1 MYDLTVIIP
10 TFNEEANIRNIVM
23 AVDAVFHEHSLHGQI
38 LVVDDNSSD
47 ATISIVQELKRQK
60 ENVDILVREKDHGL
74 SQSVA
79 DGFTHAASE
88 VFIVIDADFSHPPV
102 LIPRMYDEIRKGNDV
117 VIGSRYMEG
126 GGIRKWPLK
135 RRVIS
140 IGATFLGRLLFP
152 DITDPVSGFFAIKK
166 GVVDKAPLKPRGYK
180 ILLEVLGKGTW
191 ERDKEIPFEFVD
203 REVGSSKLK
212 IRTIVEYA
220 QQVLDITLHSFTH
233 HQSAAWREWK
243 RVFKFGIVGIS
254 GIVVNLGIL
263 FILVELFVLNKDLA
277 SPVAIEFSIL
287 NNFIWNDLWTFG
299 SVGDQKV
306 SSRWHRFV
314 TFNIVSVGGAVIN
327 YGIFLMLTSWFA
339 VYYLAAQLIGILIG
353 FIWNF
358 LLNRRITWQRE
369 HKIVE
374 NTR

>member
-23 AVDAVFHEHSLHGQI
+23 AVDAIFHEYSLNGQI

-47 ATISIVQELKRQK
+47 ATISIVRELKRQK
-60 ENVDILVREKDHGL
+60 ENVEILIREKDHGL

-79 DGFTHAASE
+79 DGFSHTSSD

-102 LIPRMYDEIRKGNDV
+102 LIPRMYEEIRKGNDI

-152 DITDPVSGFFAIKK
+152 DITDPVSGFFAVKK
-166 GVVDKAPLKPRGYK
+166 EVVDKAPLKPRGYK

-191 ERDKEIPFEFVD
+191 EKDKEIPFEFVD
-203 REVGSSKLK
+203 REIGSSKLK
-212 IRTIVEYA
+212 MKTIIEYA
-220 QQVLDITLHSFTH
+220 EQVADITLYSFVNH
-233 HQSAAWREWK
+233 GSAAWWEWK
-243 RVFKFGIVGIS
+243 RVFRFGIVGLS

-263 FILVELFVLNKDLA
+263 FLLVEFFTVNKDLA
-277 SPVAIEFSIL
+277 SPIAIEFSIL

-299 SVGDQKV
+299 SVENQNV
-306 SSRWHRFV
+306 SSRWHRLVAF
-314 TFNIVSVGGAVIN
+314 TLVSVGGAVIN
-327 YGIFLMLTSWFA
+327 YAIFLVLTSWFA
-339 VYYLAAQLIGILIG
+339 VYYLVAQLIGILIA
-353 FIWNF
+353 FVWNF
-358 LLNRRITWQRE
+358 LVNRRVTWKRAQG
-369 HKIVE
+369 
-374 NTR
+374 

>member
-23 AVDAVFHEHSLHGQI
+23 AVDAVFYEHSLNGQI

-47 ATISIVQELKRQK
+47 ATISILHELKMQK
-60 ENVDILVREKDHGL
+60 MNVEILIREKDHGL

-79 DGFTHAASE
+79 DGFSHASSD

-102 LIPRMYDEIRKGNDV
+102 LIPRMYDEIRNGHDI

-135 RRVIS
+135 RRIIS

-152 DITDPVSGFFAIKK
+152 DITDPVSGFFAVKK
-166 GVVDKAPLKPRGYK
+166 EVVEKAPLKPRGYK

-191 ERDKEIPFEFVD
+191 EKDKEIPFEFVD
-203 REVGSSKLK
+203 RKSGASKLK
-212 IRTIVEYA
+212 IKTIFEYA
-220 QQVLDITLHSFTH
+220 QQVADITLYSFANH
-233 HQSAAWREWK
+233 GSAAWREWK
-243 RVFKFGIVGIS
+243 RIFKFGIVGLS
-254 GIVVNLGIL
+254 GIVVNLGVL
-263 FILVELFVLNKDLA
+263 YLFVEYFILNKDLA
-277 SPVAIEFSIL
+277 SPIAIEFSIL

-299 SVGDQKV
+299 SAEDQKV

-314 TFNIVSVGGAVIN
+314 AFNIVSVGGAAIN
-327 YGIFLMLTSWFA
+327 YGIFLVLTAWFS
-339 VYYLAAQLIGILIG
+339 VYYLAAQLIGILIA
-353 FIWNF
+353 FVWNF
-358 LLNRRITWQRE
+358 LINRRVTW
-369 HKIVE
+369 
-374 NTR
+374 TRK

>member
-23 AVDAVFHEHSLHGQI
+23 AVDAVFYEHSLNGQI

-47 ATISIVQELKRQK
+47 ATISILHELKMQK
-60 ENVDILVREKDHGL
+60 MNVEILIREKDHGL

-79 DGFTHAASE
+79 DGFSHASSD

-102 LIPRMYDEIRKGNDV
+102 LIPRMYDEIRNGHDI

-135 RRVIS
+135 RRIIS

-152 DITDPVSGFFAIKK
+152 DITDPVSGFFAVKK
-166 GVVDKAPLKPRGYK
+166 EVVEKAPLKPRGYK

-191 ERDKEIPFEFVD
+191 EKDKVIAFEFVD
-203 REVGSSKLK
+203 RKSGASKLK
-212 IRTIVEYA
+212 IKTIFEYA
-220 QQVLDITLHSFTH
+220 QQVADITLYSFANH
-233 HQSAAWREWK
+233 GSAAWREWK
-243 RVFKFGIVGIS
+243 RIFKFGIVGLS
-254 GIVVNLGIL
+254 GIVVNLGVL
-263 FILVELFVLNKDLA
+263 YLFVEYFILNKDLA
-277 SPVAIEFSIL
+277 SPIAIEFSIL

-299 SVGDQKV
+299 SAEDQKV

-314 TFNIVSVGGAVIN
+314 AFNIVSVGGAAIN
-327 YGIFLMLTSWFA
+327 YGIFLVLTAWFS
-339 VYYLAAQLIGILIG
+339 VYYLAAQLIGILIA
-353 FIWNF
+353 FVWNF
-358 LLNRRITWQRE
+358 LINRRVTW
-369 HKIVE
+369 
-374 NTR
+374 TRR

>member
-10 TFNEEANIRNIVM
+10 TYNEEANIRNIVM
-23 AVDAVFHEHSLHGQI
+23 AVDAVFHENSLHGQI
-38 LVVDDNSSD
+38 FVVDDHSSD

-79 DGFTHAASE
+79 DGFSHAASE

-102 LIPRMYDEIRKGNDV
+102 LIPRMYEEIRKGNDI

-126 GGIRKWPLK
+126 GGIKKWPMK
-135 RRVIS
+135 RRLIS

-152 DITDPVSGFFAIKK
+152 DVTDPVSGFFAVRK
-166 GVVDKAPLKPRGYK
+166 GVVNNAPLKPRGYK
-180 ILLEVLGKGTW
+180 ILLEVLGKGNW
-191 ERDKEIPFEFVD
+191 EKDKEIPFEFVD
-203 REVGSSKLK
+203 REIGSSKLK
-212 IRTIVEYA
+212 IKTIFDYA
-220 QQVLDITLHSFTH
+220 LQVTDITLYSFSH

-243 RVFKFGIVGIS
+243 RVFKFGIVGIL
-254 GIVVNLGIL
+254 GIVVNLGVL

-277 SPVAIEFSIL
+277 SPLAIEFSIL

-299 SVGDQKV
+299 SVKDQKV
-306 SSRWHRFV
+306 SSKWHRLV
-314 TFNIVSVGGAVIN
+314 SFNFVSVGGAVIN

-353 FIWNF
+353 FVWNF
-358 LLNRRITWQRE
+358 LLNRRITWKRE
-369 HKIVE
+369 K
-374 NTR
+374 

>member
-23 AVDAVFHEHSLHGQI
+23 AVDAVFYEHSLNGQI

-47 ATISIVQELKRQK
+47 ATISILHELKMQK
-60 ENVDILVREKDHGL
+60 MNVEILIREKDHGL

-79 DGFTHAASE
+79 DGFSHASSD

-102 LIPRMYDEIRKGNDV
+102 LIPRMYDEIRNGHDI

-135 RRVIS
+135 RRIIS

-152 DITDPVSGFFAIKK
+152 DITDPVSGFFAVKK
-166 GVVDKAPLKPRGYK
+166 EVVEKAPLKPRGYK

-191 ERDKEIPFEFVD
+191 EKDKEIPFEFVD
-203 REVGSSKLK
+203 RKIGASKLK
-212 IRTIVEYA
+212 IKTIFEYA
-220 QQVLDITLHSFTH
+220 QQVADITLYSFANH
-233 HQSAAWREWK
+233 GSAAWREWK
-243 RVFKFGIVGIS
+243 RIFKFGIVGLS
-254 GIVVNLGIL
+254 GIVVNLGVL
-263 FILVELFVLNKDLA
+263 YLFVEYFILNKDLA
-277 SPVAIEFSIL
+277 SPIAIEFSIL

-299 SVGDQKV
+299 SAEDQKV

-314 TFNIVSVGGAVIN
+314 AFNIVSVGGAAIN
-327 YGIFLMLTSWFA
+327 YGIFLVLTAWFS
-339 VYYLAAQLIGILIG
+339 VYYLAAQLIGILIA
-353 FIWNF
+353 FVWNF
-358 LLNRRITWQRE
+358 LINRRVTW
-369 HKIVE
+369 
-374 NTR
+374 TRK